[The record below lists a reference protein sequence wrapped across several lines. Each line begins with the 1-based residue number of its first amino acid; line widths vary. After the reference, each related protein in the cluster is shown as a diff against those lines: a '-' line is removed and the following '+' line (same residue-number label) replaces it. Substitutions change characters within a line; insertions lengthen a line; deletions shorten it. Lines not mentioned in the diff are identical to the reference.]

1 MSRVEAIRWIVL
13 RMIGGFISDIATPA
27 AQFSGSCRTEV
38 AFVNHGG
45 YASQLECSLTP
56 ECLFLMSTCV
66 TLEMSV

>member
-13 RMIGGFISDIATPA
+13 RMIGGFISGIATAA

-56 ECLFLMSTCV
+56 GCLFWVSTCV
-66 TLEMSV
+66 TLETLV